1 MATHKF
7 ERNWVN
13 NLNRFGWVM
22 LIVSLFVAQASL
34 IAGQETLTGFLGS
47 GVGVLIIYL
56 SGLIDLRL
64 RS

>member
-22 LIVSLFVAQASL
+22 LIVSLFVTQASL
-34 IAGQETLTGFLGS
+34 IAGQETLTGL
-47 GVGVLIIYL
+47 V
-56 SGLIDLRL
+56 R
-64 RS
+64 